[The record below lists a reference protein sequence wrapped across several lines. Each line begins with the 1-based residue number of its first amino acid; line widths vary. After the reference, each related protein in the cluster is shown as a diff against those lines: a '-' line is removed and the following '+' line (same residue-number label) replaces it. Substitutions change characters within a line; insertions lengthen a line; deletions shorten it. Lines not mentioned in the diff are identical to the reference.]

1 MAIDIINVV
10 SILALDDMSKF
21 HAVVRSAINRKGI
34 FEDCFTW
41 FLTVMDNQKIR
52 ISKIMLSKIMLSKSK
67 SYRVIATGDFSVLL
81 NNGGKFFNVKD
92 LNPIVNGLVKINE
105 FNQRSKC
112 E

>member
-1 MAIDIINVV
+1 
-10 SILALDDMSKF
+10 MSKF
-21 HAVVRSAINRKGI
+21 FAVVRSAVNRKGI
-34 FEDCFTW
+34 VEDCFTW

-52 ISKIMLSKIMLSKSK
+52 ISKIKLFKSK
-67 SYRVIATGDFSVLL
+67 TYRVIATGGFSVLL
-81 NNGGKFFNVKD
+81 KNGGKFSNVKG

>member
-1 MAIDIINVV
+1 MAIDIRNIV
-10 SILALDDMSKF
+10 SILALDVMNKF

-34 FEDCFTW
+34 VEDCFTW
-41 FLTVMDNQKIR
+41 FLTVMDNQKI
-52 ISKIMLSKIMLSKSK
+52 SKGKT
-67 SYRVIATGDFSVLL
+67 YRVIASGGFSVLL
-81 NNGGKFFNVKD
+81 NNEGKFFNAKD

>member
-1 MAIDIINVV
+1 MTIDIRNVV

-34 FEDCFTW
+34 VEDCFTW

-52 ISKIMLSKIMLSKSK
+52 ISKIKLSKSK
-67 SYRVIATGDFSVLL
+67 TYRVIATGGFSVLL
-81 NNGGKFFNVKD
+81 NNEGKFFNVKD
-92 LNPIVNGLVKINE
+92 LNPIINGLVKINE